1 MGQDWVHSVSLLT
14 FLNIYGVSA
23 MCQVLCW
30 GSRKE
35 PGRQNHGMCPLVGI
49 FRRNPGPQYRWAQML
64 RVPKSEPS
72 YFPPSVEGTLTHCPL
87 RMERCAQLSRSFLST
102 GCVGVCTHKLSLIFQ
117 DLKIGLWASLRC
129 LLHTVLELDVGK
141 GQGTPLTV
149 HLICTARSM
158 ETRTA

>member
-49 FRRNPGPQYRWAQML
+49 FRRNPGPQYRWVQML

-87 RMERCAQLSRSFLST
+87 RMERCARLSRSFLPT

-117 DLKIGLWASLRC
+117 DLQIGLWASLRC
-129 LLHTVLELDVGK
+129 LLHTVLELDMGK

-149 HLICTARSM
+149 HLICTARRM